1 MRIDPQ
7 RLMRLAVLINQG
19 SFRKAAD
26 ELGVTQPAL
35 SQSIAQL
42 ELEVGVKLIER
53 TSHGVEPTIYG
64 EAMYAHAKA
73 IDWELAQAEQR
84 IRELTAGNRGALTVG
99 AAIGAAVYMVAQAIC
114 QLQISNAGI
123 STRVIEDPSTG
134 SLLRQLH
141 DRSLDLVIC
150 QTLPDFELKG
160 ARSTPLFRSK
170 RLACVRAGHPL
181 GKTPPLEEL
190 IAYPFACPLDEMG
203 LLSGIRNALNIV
215 GLDMP
220 KNNVVVGNSIAVGKE
235 VVRNSDAFAIFSDL
249 SVWRELQ
256 AGELVGIP
264 LPDEADQWYNL
275 VTRPEYVGTATTKS
289 FLQAVFDICKA
300 WGVEVHPDALRLERR
315 IPRATLAAID
325 AAPTSHPAITKVR
338 G

>member
-1 MRIDPQ
+1 MRIDPR

-26 ELGVTQPAL
+26 ELNVTQPAL

-53 TSHGVEPTIYG
+53 TPHGVEPTIYG

-73 IDWELAQAEQR
+73 IDWELAQAWQR
-84 IRELTAGNRGALTVG
+84 IRELTAGNKGALTVG
-99 AAIGAAVYMVAQAIC
+99 AAIGAAIYMVAQAIC
-114 QLQISNAGI
+114 RMQVSQAGI
-123 STRVIEDPSTG
+123 SNTRVIEEPSTAA
-134 SLLRQLH
+134 LLRQLH

-150 QTLPDFELKG
+150 QTLTEFELKG

-181 GKTPPLEEL
+181 GAAPPLKDL
-190 IAYPFACPLDEMG
+190 LAYPFACPLEEMG
-203 LLSGIRNALNIV
+203 LLSGIRNALSII
-215 GLDMP
+215 GLEMP
-220 KNNVVVGNSIAVGKE
+220 KNNIVVGNSIAVGKE

-256 AGELVGIP
+256 SGELVGTP
-264 LPDEADQWYNL
+264 LPEEADQWYNL
-275 VTRPEYVGTATTKS
+275 VTRPEYVGTAATKS
-289 FLQAVFDICKA
+289 FLQAVSDTCDE
-300 WGVEVHPDALRLERR
+300 WGVDVHPDARRLERR
-315 IPRATLAAID
+315 IPRAPSTR
-325 AAPTSHPAITKVR
+325 PE
-338 G
+338 